1 MQVVMTFKLK
11 KKSFALYFVGGYHCV
26 KLRKTGQE
34 HKSLAAKR
42 KCQEAVELNPTI
54 YSTPAAPLPDRG
66 PGRSTLAYSFTAFA
80 ATTERTSRPASIN
93 LALEGIDKQTKRT
106 HAVRGLGKL
115 MTSLAG
121 RLQNLPFT
129 ALPLHG

>member
-54 YSTPAAPLPDRG
+54 YSTPAAPAPRQG
-66 PGRSTLAYSFTAFA
+66 PRQVHTC
-80 ATTERTSRPASIN
+80 
-93 LALEGIDKQTKRT
+93 
-106 HAVRGLGKL
+106 
-115 MTSLAG
+115 
-121 RLQNLPFT
+121 LQ
-129 ALPLHG
+129 LHCFRCHD

>member
-11 KKSFALYFVGGYHCV
+11 KKILCASFRRRLSLCKASENRARAQKPSRKAEVPRSRGIEPYHILHSC
-26 KLRKTGQE
+26 R
-34 HKSLAAKR
+34 
-42 KCQEAVELNPTI
+42 
-54 YSTPAAPLPDRG
+54 PAPRQG